1 MVTRI
6 PKRVCAGYM
15 HKPGLV
21 FFHSTTSG
29 RCRRMEGF
37 VAQVLQRR
45 RNHETFRYYKV
56 AGEKRPDL
64 VEKFGIAV
72 IPTLIVLENNSIA
85 AALEG
90 PRGCGEIETFLAPWL
105 L

>member
-1 MVTRI
+1 MN
-6 PKRVCAGYM
+6 
-15 HKPGLV
+15 KPGLV
-21 FFHSTTSG
+21 FFHSSTSG

-45 RNHETFRYYKV
+45 RNHDTFRYYKV
-56 AGEKRPDL
+56 AHEQRPDL
-64 VEKFGIAV
+64 VDKFKIAV
-72 IPTLIVLENNSIA
+72 IPTLVVLENNSIA

-105 L
+105 RDS